1 LTLWKVVVIL
11 QIEQR
16 LVNSKRGILAVM
28 ESAGEPE
35 RGAYYEYFKIYA
47 EVSSGNRTL

>member
-1 LTLWKVVVIL
+1 MTSWKMVVIL
-11 QIEQR
+11 QIEQG
-16 LVNSKRGILAVM
+16 LVNSERGILAVT

-47 EVSSGNRTL
+47 EVGSGN